1 MWPVEEKWR
10 QTEDKTVFRG
20 PLYALKSLVPGP
32 EPTCSRGAPCSSL
45 AVRSPPL
52 GSLRSGPQAASFLRC
67 TSLTAGSTEA
77 GLPGACIPP
86 SFTLAV
92 SLIVIEDKEEREDEE
107 NGPQKQ
113 KERSWSQTLGRRPTG
128 RRRCLN
134 LCDLILGRDRQ
145 EEGQEA
151 GQPRPCHAPSL
162 ASLPLWGKRWRNRI
176 QGKEMNQFS

>member
-20 PLYALKSLVPGP
+20 PLYVLKSLVPGP
-32 EPTCSRGAPCSSL
+32 EPTCSRGAPPSSL

-77 GLPGACIPP
+77 GLPGARIPP

-113 KERSWSQTLGRRPTG
+113 KERSWSQTTTLYTHSKP
-128 RRRCLN
+128 LN
-134 LCDLILGRDRQ
+134 RLQRATDGSDLSSRNITFWMDSQRAEQRQ
-145 EEGQEA
+145 GDQ
-151 GQPRPCHAPSL
+151 
-162 ASLPLWGKRWRNRI
+162 
-176 QGKEMNQFS
+176 